1 MKKNNLLLLIISL
14 FAISAFAQNNEYKQ
28 TIRGTVID
36 KLTQTTLPGATV
48 IILNTDPLLGTTS
61 DMDGAFK
68 IENIPLGRQSIQISF
83 IGYNSR
89 TISNLN
95 LTAGRE
101 TVVIV
106 ELEEQV
112 QKLDEVVIS
121 AKQPKD
127 QAINEMATVSARS
140 FTVEETERFAGSMG
154 DPSRMAANY
163 AGVSMTNDSRNDI
176 IIRGNSP
183 MGVLWRLD
191 GVEIPNPN
199 HFGAAG
205 TTGGPVSMLNNNM
218 LSNSDFFTSA
228 FPAEYGNAMSGV
240 FDLNMRS
247 GNNQKREYVGQV
259 GFNGFEF
266 GAEGTFKKGG
276 KGSYIAN

>member
-1 MKKNNLLLLIISL
+1 MKKNKLLLLLILL
-14 FAISAFAQNNEYKQ
+14 FAISAFGQNSEYKQ

-48 IILNTDPLLGTTS
+48 IVLNTDPLIGTTS

-83 IGYNSR
+83 IGYNTR

-101 TVVIV
+101 TVVIA

-112 QKLDEVVIS
+112 QKLDEVVVT

-140 FTVEETERFAGSMG
+140 FSVEETERFAGSMG

-183 MGVLWRLD
+183 
-191 GVEIPNPN
+191 
-199 HFGAAG
+199 
-205 TTGGPVSMLNNNM
+205 
-218 LSNSDFFTSA
+218 
-228 FPAEYGNAMSGV
+228 
-240 FDLNMRS
+240 
-247 GNNQKREYVGQV
+247 
-259 GFNGFEF
+259 
-266 GAEGTFKKGG
+266 
-276 KGSYIAN
+276 